1 MKIIQSILEAFSAK
15 ASEETKEYLGTET
28 MEKGAQLITDV
39 TVDSITGLIPYIGP
53 QILNFKARQAITNQ
67 KIFMEEI
74 KKRLNILEK
83 AVEEGGEEYQQ
94 KIDNIFLI
102 GSDAT
107 NRCMQED
114 KIKYIAN
121 GVLNSIDNDYSF
133 DMSILYFSILD
144 KITILEIEI
153 LNNLKIPYYERKE
166 NYKSEIIKK
175 FNITEEGYT
184 AAKYN
189 LIKVGL
195 LESRTENYIQH
206 DIDNI
211 LKSLLDAQKDINEIS
226 NFLKNKSKKLKV
238 SGNKK
243 VNSKTKNTIKI
254 SKLGSDFINHF
265 IK

>member
-1 MKIIQSILEAFSAK
+1 MKIIQSILEALSTK
-15 ASEETKEYLGTET
+15 ASEETKEYLGTEA
-28 MEKGAQLITDV
+28 MEKGTQLIADV
-39 TVDSITGLIPYIGP
+39 TVDSITGMIPYIGP
-53 QILNFKARQAITNQ
+53 QISSFRARQAISNQ
-67 KIFMEEI
+67 KIFFKEI
-74 KKRLNILEK
+74 AKRLDILEK
-83 AVEEGGEEYQQ
+83 AIGKGGEEYQQ
-94 KIDNIFLI
+94 KIDNIYLI

-107 NRCMQED
+107 NRCIQED
-114 KIKYIAN
+114 KIRYIAK

-144 KITILEIEI
+144 KVTILEIEI
-153 LNNLKIPYYERKE
+153 LKNLNVPYYERRE
-166 NYKSEIIKK
+166 NYKSKIIKN

-211 LKSLLDAQKDINEIS
+211 LKSLLVAQKDINKIS
-226 NFLKNKSKKLKV
+226 DFLRNKSKKLKV

-243 VNSKTKNTIKI
+243 IKSKKKYY
-254 SKLGSDFINHF
+254 
-265 IK
+265 